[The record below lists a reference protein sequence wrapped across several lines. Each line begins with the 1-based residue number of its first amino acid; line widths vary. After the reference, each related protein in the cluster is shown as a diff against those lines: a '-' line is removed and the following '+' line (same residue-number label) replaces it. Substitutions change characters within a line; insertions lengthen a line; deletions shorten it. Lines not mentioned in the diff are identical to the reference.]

1 MKRLLPPLSSANR
14 VAVRGVDG
22 SPLLDLDRVT
32 VRFGGLVAV
41 SELNLTVPT
50 GSIVSV
56 IGPNGAGK
64 TTAFNTIS
72 GIYSPTSGSVRFE
85 GRRLERSFTAG
96 TFWAAIV
103 MSGRP

>member
-1 MKRLLPPLSSANR
+1 MSRQPEPPSPAAATPLP
-14 VAVRGVDG
+14 GVSG

-41 SELNLTVPT
+41 SELDLSVPP

-85 GRRLERSFTAG
+85 GHRLERS
-96 TFWAAIV
+96 
-103 MSGRP
+103 